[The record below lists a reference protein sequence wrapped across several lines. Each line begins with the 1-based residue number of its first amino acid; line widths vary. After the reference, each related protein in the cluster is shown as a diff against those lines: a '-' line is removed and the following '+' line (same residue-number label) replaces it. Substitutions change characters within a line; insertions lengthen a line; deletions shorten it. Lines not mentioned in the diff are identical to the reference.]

1 MGKEMIT
8 KIIIPII
15 GSLIYLPAFGF
26 LLVVG
31 IANGTIPQV
40 AFCLLAMLCLGA
52 LFYRSWK
59 EKYLP
64 KVALGVLAVFPG
76 GLWIFQ
82 TIRRIGFVLREGGM
96 ERADGYGSP
105 LAFLLGVVGEGLIL
119 GLPAILLIAVAILH
133 RNPTKTH
140 PDGGINSVPLRS
152 TT

>member
-1 MGKEMIT
+1 MGKQMIT
-8 KIIIPII
+8 KRIIPII
-15 GSLIYLPAFGF
+15 GGLIYVPVFGF

-31 IANGTIPQV
+31 ITNGTLPQI
-40 AFCLLAMLCLGA
+40 AFCLLALLCLGA
-52 LFYRSWK
+52 LSYRLWK

-64 KVALGVLAVFPG
+64 KAVLGVLALFPG

-119 GLPAILLIAVAILH
+119 GLPTILMMIIAILH
-133 RNPTKTH
+133 QNPTKTH
-140 PDGGINSVPLRS
+140 PGGGINSVPLRS

>member
-1 MGKEMIT
+1 MIT
-8 KIIIPII
+8 KRIIPIL
-15 GSLIYLPAFGF
+15 GSLIYFLAFGF

-31 IANGTIPQV
+31 IANRTFPQI
-40 AFCLLAMLCLGA
+40 AFCIVALLCIAA
-52 LFYRSWK
+52 LAYRLWK

-64 KVALGVLAVFPG
+64 KVVLGVIAVFLG

-119 GLPAILLIAVAILH
+119 GLPAILLIVIAVLH

>member
-1 MGKEMIT
+1 MGKEMMT
-8 KIIIPII
+8 KRIIPII
-15 GSLIYLPAFGF
+15 GSLIYLPVFGF

-31 IANGTIPQV
+31 IANGTFPQI
-40 AFCLLAMLCLGA
+40 AFCIVALLCVGVFA
-52 LFYRSWK
+52 YRLWK

-64 KVALGVLAVFPG
+64 KVALGLLAVFPG

-96 ERADGYGSP
+96 ERADGNGSP
-105 LAFLLGVVGEGLIL
+105 VAFLLGVVGEGLIL
-119 GLPAILLIAVAILH
+119 GLPAILLVVIAILH

-152 TT
+152 TS

>member
-8 KIIIPII
+8 KRIIPII
-15 GSLIYLPAFGF
+15 GSLIYLPVFGF
-26 LLVVG
+26 LVVVG
-31 IANGTIPQV
+31 IVNGTIPQV
-40 AFCLLAMLCLGA
+40 AFCLLTLLCLGA

-119 GLPAILLIAVAILH
+119 GLPAILLLLIAILH

-152 TT
+152 TM